1 MSEEE
6 KRQLL
11 NENVGCGSPYR
22 ESLILKAI
30 IEDGIKKVDQGI
42 SIKTSPREF
51 LYWIKRIKF
60 LDLFKVTIGNTTY
73 AWQEKKSKIYY
84 SCEQLVKFGHL
95 GRAIDPSTHCVVY
108 FTIFARKELSEV
120 FDWIEELSE

>member
-11 NENVGCGSPYR
+11 NKDVGCGSPYR

-30 IEDGIKKVDQGI
+30 IEDGIKKVNQGI

-51 LYWIKRIKF
+51 LYWIKKIKF
-60 LDLFKVTIGNTTY
+60 LELFKVIIGNTTY

-95 GRAIDPSTHCVVY
+95 GRAIDPQTHCVVY
-108 FTIFARKELSEV
+108 FTTFARKELSEAY
-120 FDWIEELSE
+120 DWIEELSE